1 MSGPN
6 MKERERITRD
16 EILEMP
22 IGSLISAIS
31 RAHLAYLFGEIE
43 KLGITGGQ
51 YYFLN
56 ALIREDGIIQEELA
70 SNVHMNESTIT
81 RALKKLED
89 AGMVHR
95 EVDENNRR
103 KKIIT
108 VTEKGRDAVD
118 KIRKLDEEWDDKIR
132 SLSPSEKTKLRETLR
147 TLTLESLQMMH
158 EIKR

>member
-132 SLSPSEKTKLRETLR
+132 SLSPSEKTKLKETLR